1 MAEECGEAVRV
12 EVLGQRARLN
22 RCSVGHHERVPRCGP
37 RNRCMVVRV
46 DDLAELENERV
57 YDQVVGSTV
66 VWCPTLLGALFSH
79 KKSRAG
85 DFVR

>member
-66 VWCPTLLGALFSH
+66 VW
-79 KKSRAG
+79 
-85 DFVR
+85 